1 MDFRVTGFFVTGFLV
16 MGFLVTARAGCEAV
30 RAEHTK
36 HEQHPCQSG
45 GTRCRNVRFIG
56 GALQWC
62 IWLIQRK
69 LMVPDVSGV
78 AARMAL
84 LAGVLR
90 RAGPGENAW
99 RLKIRNKCFTGTLV
113 DKGRVWR
120 GMTPRDWPMAHKPLW
135 RQQ

>member
-16 MGFLVTARAGCEAV
+16 MARVGCRAV

-36 HEQHPCQSG
+36 HEQHPCQAG
-45 GTRCRNVRFIG
+45 DTCWRNVRFIG
-56 GALQWC
+56 GALLWC

-78 AARMAL
+78 ATHMTL
-84 LAGVLR
+84 LAGVSR
-90 RAGPGENAW
+90 RSGLGENAW